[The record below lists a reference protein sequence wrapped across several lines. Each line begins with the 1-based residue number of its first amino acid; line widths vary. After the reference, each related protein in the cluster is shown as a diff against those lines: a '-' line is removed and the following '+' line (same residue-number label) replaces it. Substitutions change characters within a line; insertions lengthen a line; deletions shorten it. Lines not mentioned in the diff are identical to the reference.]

1 MPFIEAFRQFQF
13 RIGREN
19 FCNIHVS
26 LIPNINGEDKS
37 KPTQAS
43 VRELRRAGLS
53 PDLVV
58 CRCKAPISKS
68 VQDKIAMFCHV
79 NANEVLVLPD
89 CGSVLKVPT
98 LLYQT
103 GVIDS
108 IKKCLNLTVRP
119 ENSLLKQWNRL
130 GNRSEKSLKPCKIAL
145 VGKYSQL
152 PDAYASVIK
161 ALQHACLHANYSL
174 ELELLSASSLE
185 EATKTKDAVAYH
197 DAWRKLCSVDGVLIP
212 GGFGSRGCDGKL
224 AAIEWARTIRK
235 PLLGICLGMQMMV
248 IEFARNVLNWT
259 DANTTEN
266 DPNCSKKVIIE
277 MPEHHTGQMGGTMRL
292 GQRETIFKSV
302 DSTAQKLYK
311 NKKSVFERHRHRYEV
326 NPEHVET
333 FEDHKLMFVGHDVE
347 KVRMEICEMDPS
359 VHPFFIGVQY
369 HPEYLSGPMEPSP
382 MYTGL
387 VLASMGK
394 LNGFLERG
402 CRGSPMNGNNSS
414 SDPGD
419 DDSDDSELGLQMVNQ
434 LELSVSPP

>member
-1 MPFIEAFRQFQF
+1 MELSTEMKRVSGMPFIEAFRQFQF
-13 RIGREN
+13 RVGRGN

-58 CRCKAPISKS
+58 CRCKSQIAKS

-79 NANEVLVLPD
+79 NTNEVLILPD

-108 IKKCLNLTVRP
+108 IKKCLSLNVRP

-130 GNRSEKSLKPCKIAL
+130 GIRSEKNLRHCKIAL

-152 PDAYASVIK
+152 PDAYTSVIK

-174 ELELLSASSLE
+174 ELELLAASSLE
-185 EATKTKDAVAYH
+185 ESTKSKDPISYH
-197 DAWRKLCSVDGVLIP
+197 DAWKKLCSVDGVLIP
-212 GGFGSRGCDGKL
+212 GGFGSRGCAGKL
-224 AAIEWARTIRK
+224 AAIEWARTLKK

-248 IEFARNVLNWT
+248 IEFARNVLGWS

-266 DPNCSKKVIIE
+266 DPDCEKKVIVE

-292 GQRETIFKSV
+292 GKRETIFKSL
-302 DSTAQKLYK
+302 DSTAHKLYK
-311 NKKSVFERHRHRYEV
+311 NKNSIFERHRHRYEV
-326 NPEHVET
+326 NPKYVKN
-333 FEDHKLMFVGHDVE
+333 FEDEKLMFVGHDVE
-347 KVRMEICEMDPS
+347 KVRMEICELDQS
-359 VHPFFIGVQY
+359 KHPFFIGVQY
-369 HPEYLSGPMEPSP
+369 HPEYLSRPMEPSP
-382 MYTGL
+382 LYLGL
-387 VLASMGK
+387 ILASMNK
-394 LNGFLERG
+394 LNSFLERG
-402 CRGSPMNGNNSS
+402 LYSLINCPVISTG
-414 SDPGD
+414 
-419 DDSDDSELGLQMVNQ
+419 
-434 LELSVSPP
+434 